1 MDWGAYLLHLL
12 QSGLGSAASYLAAH
26 VLLCLLPAFFIAGGL
41 SALVPKDSIT
51 RLLGRNAPK
60 VIAYPS
66 AAMAGSVLAV
76 CSCTIVPLFA
86 GIYSKGAGL
95 GPAITFLFF
104 APAGNIL
111 ALAYTGVALG
121 GEFALAR
128 VVLSLTF
135 GIGIGMIMALIF
147 SRDDQAHAEA
157 VDTGFVG
164 SEGLTARTVI
174 FLILMVGL
182 LIFGTLQVR
191 LLLNSYASFTL
202 PVDRLDRVQE
212 FLFRLVPF
220 DTAKGEEGVSVQ
232 GAILIGLLVLIG
244 LAAWSGLGQ
253 VHEGYNRWTWIS
265 LGLIA
270 LTLLVAA
277 ARMEPKVHGLEI
289 ALPGKLFG
297 VVLTMAVIAYMART
311 YFEAYEI
318 QQWLWETWRFVR
330 QIFPLLVV
338 GVFVVGIIRQLIRPE
353 WVQAVAGANT
363 IFGNLAGVVF
373 GVFMYFPTLVEVP
386 IAKMFLSLGMHPG
399 PLIAYLMADP
409 ELSLQSILITASII
423 GRTKAWTYVA
433 WVALFS
439 MTSGLLYG
447 RWVDGENPALL
458 AGYLAVFVIAL
469 SGALYAINRRK
480 TEVVRVPDAAHVIIN
495 EHQRMGGHNRRK
507 TIR

>member
-1 MDWGAYLLHLL
+1 
-12 QSGLGSAASYLAAH
+12 
-26 VLLCLLPAFFIAGGL
+26 LCLLPAFFIAGGL
-41 SALVPKDSIT
+41 SALVPKDSVT
-51 RLLGRNAPK
+51 RLLGRSAPK
-60 VIAYPS
+60 VVAYPS
-66 AAMAGSVLAV
+66 AAVAGSVLAV

-121 GEFALAR
+121 GDFALAR

-135 GIGIGMIMALIF
+135 GIGIGLIMALIF

-157 VDTGFVG
+157 ADTGFVG
-164 SEGLTARTVI
+164 GKGLTAKTVA
-174 FLILMVGL
+174 FLVLMVGL

-191 LLLNSYASFTL
+191 LLLNGYASFTL
-202 PVDRLDRVQE
+202 PVEGLDRAQE
-212 FLFRLVPF
+212 FLFHLVPF
-220 DTAKGEEGVSVQ
+220 DAAKGEEGVSVQ

-244 LAAWSGLGQ
+244 LAAWRGLGQ
-253 VHEGYNRWTWIS
+253 VHEGYNRWTWAS
-265 LGLIA
+265 LGLIG

-277 ARMEPKVHGLEI
+277 VRMEPKAHGLEVAI
-289 ALPGKLFG
+289 PGKTFG
-297 VVLTMAVIAYMART
+297 VLLTMAVLAYMARR

-318 QQWLWETWRFVR
+318 AQWLWETWRFVR

-338 GVFVVGIIRQLIRPE
+338 GVFAVGIIRQLIRPE

-423 GRTKAWTYVA
+423 GRTKAWTYVG

-439 MTSGLLYG
+439 MISGLLYG
-447 RWVDGENPALL
+447 AWVDGIRVSILGGVL
-458 AGYLAVFVIAL
+458 AAFIAVLAVSLWWI
-469 SGALYAINRRK
+469 SRRQGV
-480 TEVVRVPDAAHVIIN
+480 VVRSP
-495 EHQRMGGHNRRK
+495 RPSF
-507 TIR
+507 